1 MVAITS
7 HVPAS
12 IISVTCVE
20 LISSISMDNI
30 AAQAEMAAGSGMKRL
45 CWKDTKV
52 STLKQLPPPLD
63 SLCASVLASHGL
75 GGLVTEF
82 RSSIVLAVHG
92 PS

>member
-1 MVAITS
+1 
-7 HVPAS
+7 
-12 IISVTCVE
+12 
-20 LISSISMDNI
+20 
-30 AAQAEMAAGSGMKRL
+30 MKRL